1 MRYNY
6 VQKLQFQCKMKKLE
20 SGQIE
25 LLKKKNLEKYLVYED
40 FITLSNLD
48 TNPVQP
54 PKNHT
59 TKQEYVNG

>member
-1 MRYNY
+1 
-6 VQKLQFQCKMKKLE
+6 MKKLE

-25 LLKKKNLEKYLVYED
+25 LLKKKKNLEKYLVYED

-59 TKQEYVNG
+59 TKQEYVNGW

>member
-1 MRYNY
+1 MFKSCNFN
-6 VQKLQFQCKMKKLE
+6 VKKKKLE

-25 LLKKKNLEKYLVYED
+25 LLKKNLEKYLVYED

-48 TNPVQP
+48 ANPLHP

-59 TKQEYVNG
+59 TKEEYVNG